1 MDFQLSSFSY
11 LGHVSF
17 RSDSG
22 KSQDLEEWKRPTHH
36 PSSGCAFFSILSF
49 HSRMSI
55 GFVECDDPLDVSSS
69 NGINFLY
76 LLSTQ
81 LRSNKYQIW
90 MTAFHARLRWMLV
103 FFICSESGLI
113 RCNKFFAQNGNV
125 KMKKFS
131 SFAGVGAIHAELRM
145 HRNAVEWNIFTKPFC
160 FSSFW
165 IIQSSV
171 SLGERRVRA
180 LRALKPTNKYI
191 SAASSNSPAL
201 APKLRF

>member
-11 LGHVSF
+11 LGHISF
-17 RSDSG
+17 RFDSG
-22 KSQDLEEWKRPTHH
+22 KSQDLEEWKRPTHQH
-36 PSSGCAFFSILSF
+36 SGGCAFFSILSIP
-49 HSRMSI
+49 SRMSI
-55 GFVECDDPLDVSSS
+55 AVGECDDPLDVSSS

-81 LRSNKYQIW
+81 LRSSKYQIW
-90 MTAFHARLRWMLV
+90 MTGFHARFRWMLA
-103 FFICSESGLI
+103 FLICSESGLI

-125 KMKKFS
+125 EMKKFS

-145 HRNAVEWNIFTKPFC
+145 HRNEVEWNIFTKPFC
-160 FSSFW
+160 WSSFW
-165 IIQSSV
+165 IIQSGV
-171 SLGERRVRA
+171 SLGERRVRT

-191 SAASSNSPAL
+191 SPASSNSAAP